1 MLATFDRALVSVNR
15 WAVIAM
21 LAAMAAMVFAN
32 VALRFLTDHSIL
44 WVEEVSRF
52 LMIWLTFLGAGIVLR
67 YGAHVAIDTLAQK
80 LPGAAPAL
88 RGAVVAVLLG
98 FFAAMVWLGTRYATL
113 TWDQTTPVLGIP
125 FGAVYLAMPIGF
137 ALMIVH
143 LALMAREYVRE
154 RALPG
159 GAGVRRRYGGPLI
172 ATLFIG
178 CIALLVLGVPVA
190 FALGGA
196 TLAAI
201 VAAGLPLIAL
211 PKYLFSGI
219 DIFALMA
226 VPFFILTA
234 EIMTGGALS
243 EVLLR
248 FASQFVGRFRG
259 GLGHTNILAI
269 TFFSG
274 ISGSALAD
282 AAGPGAIMIRM
293 MKRDGYRAEY
303 AAALTA
309 AVSILGPIIPP
320 SITMIVYALAY
331 PNVNL
336 VGLMIAGVV
345 PGIVIALAMA
355 VINHRVS
362 VRRDYRGVPESL
374 APRDY
379 LRNTVRAL
387 PALVLPVLILGGIA
401 SGAFTPTEASVVAV
415 FYSLAAGRW
424 IYGSL
429 EWRML
434 PAILLRSALMSASV
448 LIIVAMSAAF
458 AWVLTVSRVPQ
469 QMSEFIIGASMSP
482 LAFLFA
488 VNALLLVFGIFI
500 EPLPGVVVL
509 VPILAPIAHALGVND
524 LQFGIIVIVNLT
536 MGMITPP
543 VGGLLAVTSVVARVP
558 LARLVGELWPFLGAQ
573 LAVLALLSVVPALST
588 FLPALFGY
596 R

>member
-1 MLATFDRALVSVNR
+1 M
-15 WAVIAM
+15 
-21 LAAMAAMVFAN
+21 
-32 VALRFLTDHSIL
+32 
-44 WVEEVSRF
+44 
-52 LMIWLTFLGAGIVLR
+52 
-67 YGAHVAIDTLAQK
+67 
-80 LPGAAPAL
+80 
-88 RGAVVAVLLG
+88 
-98 FFAAMVWLGTRYATL
+98 
-113 TWDQTTPVLGIP
+113 
-125 FGAVYLAMPIGF
+125 
-137 ALMIVH
+137 
-143 LALMAREYVRE
+143 
-154 RALPG
+154 
-159 GAGVRRRYGGPLI
+159 I
-172 ATLFIG
+172 ATLFVG
-178 CIALLVLGVPVA
+178 CIILLAIGVPVA

-201 VAAGLPLIAL
+201 VVGGLPAIAL

-219 DIFALMA
+219 DVFALMA

-234 EIMTGGALS
+234 ELMTGGALS

-259 GLGHTNILAI
+259 GLGHTNILTI

-293 MKRDGYRAEY
+293 MRKDGYLPEY

-320 SITMIVYALAY
+320 SITMIIYALAY
-331 PNVNL
+331 PDINL

-345 PGIVIALAMA
+345 PGVVIAIAMA
-355 VINHRVS
+355 IINHIIS
-362 VRRDYRGVPESL
+362 TRRNYRGLDERL
-374 APRDY
+374 ALRDY
-379 LRNTVRAL
+379 LRNTWRAL

-415 FYSLAAGRW
+415 FYAFAAGRW
-424 IYGSL
+424 IYRSL

-434 PAILLRSALMSASV
+434 PSILSRSALMTASV

-458 AWVLTVSRVPQ
+458 AWVLTVSRIPQ
-469 QMSEFIIGASMSP
+469 QLTEMIVAANLSP

-488 VNALLLVFGIFI
+488 VNVLLLVFGIFI

-509 VPILAPIAHALGVND
+509 VPILAPIAHALGIND

-543 VGGLLAVTSVVARVP
+543 VGGLLFVTSVVARVP
-558 LARLVGELWPFLGAQ
+558 LTRMVSELWPFLWAQ
-573 LAVLALLSVVPALST
+573 IAVLALLSLVPAIST
-588 FLPALFGY
+588 LLPRVFGY

>member
-1 MLATFDRALVSVNR
+1 M
-15 WAVIAM
+15 
-21 LAAMAAMVFAN
+21 
-32 VALRFLTDHSIL
+32 
-44 WVEEVSRF
+44 
-52 LMIWLTFLGAGIVLR
+52 
-67 YGAHVAIDTLAQK
+67 
-80 LPGAAPAL
+80 
-88 RGAVVAVLLG
+88 
-98 FFAAMVWLGTRYATL
+98 
-113 TWDQTTPVLGIP
+113 
-125 FGAVYLAMPIGF
+125 
-137 ALMIVH
+137 
-143 LALMAREYVRE
+143 
-154 RALPG
+154 
-159 GAGVRRRYGGPLI
+159 I

-178 CIALLVLGVPVA
+178 CVALLALGVPVA

-201 VAAGLPLIAL
+201 VAGGLPLIAL

-234 EIMTGGALS
+234 ELMTGGALS

-320 SITMIVYALAY
+320 SITMVVYALAY

-362 VRRDYRGVPESL
+362 VRRDYRGVPERL
-374 APRDY
+374 TLRDY
-379 LRNTVRAL
+379 VRNTVRAL
-387 PALVLPVLILGGIA
+387 PALVLPVLILGGIG

-415 FYSLAAGRW
+415 FYALAAGRW

-448 LIIVAMSAAF
+448 LVIVAMSAAF

-469 QMSEFIIGASMSP
+469 QMSELIVGASMSP

-488 VNALLLVFGIFI
+488 VNALLLAFGIFI

-509 VPILAPIAHALGVND
+509 VPMLAPIAHALGVND

-543 VGGLLAVTSVVARVP
+543 VGGPAGRHLGGRARAPRASRRRALAVPRGAARRARTPDARAGAVDVPSVAV
-558 LARLVGELWPFLGAQ
+558 RLSLTGRYL
-573 LAVLALLSVVPALST
+573 
-588 FLPALFGY
+588 
-596 R
+596 